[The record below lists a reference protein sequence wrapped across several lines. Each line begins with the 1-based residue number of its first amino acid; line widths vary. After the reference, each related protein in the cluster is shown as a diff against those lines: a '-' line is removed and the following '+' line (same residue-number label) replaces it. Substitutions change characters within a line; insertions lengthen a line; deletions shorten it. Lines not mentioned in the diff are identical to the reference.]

1 VSSPPSFQR
10 RSLGVPSTHAAARRA
25 NARRSRTGCEGARWG
40 QPLPPGTAR
49 GLSLSF
55 WNGSFGALGAEVSM
69 KGQMPRVHRA
79 VMAVD
84 CGIVVNPAIV
94 RAQVEG
100 AINYGLAMALT
111 SKITIDRG
119 RVQQSNFYDY
129 TVLRQEDVPKIEV
142 AIVKSNAK
150 PSGIGELGT
159 PPIAPAIANAVFT
172 LTGKRART
180 LPFSDALA

>member
-1 VSSPPSFQR
+1 
-10 RSLGVPSTHAAARRA
+10 
-25 NARRSRTGCEGARWG
+25 
-40 QPLPPGTAR
+40 
-49 GLSLSF
+49 
-55 WNGSFGALGAEVSM
+55 M

-129 TVLRQEDVPKIEV
+129 TVLRQEDMPKIEV